1 MKKIIALVLAMAC
14 VLGLMAGCVSPA
26 APTTNAPTTNA
37 KPSQPTDP
45 TTPSQPTDPTNP
57 SDPTDPSEP
66 SDPEVPTLPGAPVNG
81 DKVHIFLPEKN
92 LALGY
97 NPDAAKPQRMEAVAG
112 TVTDGVLTAEG
123 AGVFNVIVNKD
134 GTYTFMCGGKYL
146 TTGESGNSLSLEYDP
161 SDYSIWTL
169 EEAGNGNFYIKSNA
183 VYGGNAQYLEYYSGF
198 TTYKFQEAQA
208 GIYTFQFFKTDAEQ
222 PAFPPKP
229 SMPADGSELT
239 IEQILALPLEDGA
252 ISSERYYVT
261 ATVATIS
268 KKWFGEMTL
277 VDSTGSISVFKSLNA
292 DGTVKYENMTEKPMK
307 GDTVKML
314 VNVKN
319 FGGTYE
325 LHDAWIIEFT
335 KNPFELGKYTE
346 MTIADARNAAKG
358 EFVNI
363 TGVVA
368 QITYANSNVP
378 SANGK
383 LPVGVILVDG
393 TSSIYVYSNDVAQNV
408 EIGNTITICGTKTMW
423 VLGTE
428 QANANK
434 FGYAGCNQ
442 VEDAYLISNDKATT
456 EFNKSWIEET
466 TVQQL
471 LATPFTTDITTKIFK
486 VTAQVKKV
494 PGSGFVNY
502 YFNDL
507 DGVTG
512 SYAYTQCNGAD
523 FAWLDAFDGKI
534 CTVYLMALN
543 AKSTATGCNW
553 RLLPVA
559 VIDENFDITSVN
571 VPENAVKLYAMPQLV
586 TNYTTE
592 FTVELKGSVD
602 NALLQYTGAV
612 LTYTSSNDAVITFE
626 VVDGKVMLKTVG
638 VGTATVTV
646 TATHNEKTYSETIE
660 VTVTEKPVIEYVN
673 VAGAINTVPGTEES
687 PVYVTV
693 KGIVGPSLVNQTG
706 FYLIDETGV
715 IAVLMLNKEMLKDIE
730 PGQEVILRGIRYH
743 KNKHAEGNTDFGQT
757 CIKDAEIV
765 INNGGNHPYS
775 TESFK
780 GEISVKDF
788 TEFDKTVDHTT
799 EVYTMKVKVAESENG
814 YAYVLTSADGSFRIT
829 LYSGSKGQY
838 SWLAQYIGQEIT
850 VEVAACNWNSKG
862 YKGCVLAIVLPDGTK
877 IINTLNFND

>member
-1 MKKIIALVLAMAC
+1 MKKLLAMLLAVAC
-14 VLGLMAGCVSPA
+14 VVCLFAGCGNTN
-26 APTTNAPTTNA
+26 PTTTQKPT
-37 KPSQPTDP
+37 PSTPVTPAPTDP
-45 TTPSQPTDPTNP
+45 KPTDPK
-57 SDPTDPSEP
+57 PTDPAI
-66 SDPEVPTLPGAPVNG
+66 PTLPGAPVAG
-81 DKVHIFLPEKN
+81 DKVHIYLPDKG

-97 NPDAAKPQRMEAVAG
+97 NPDAAKPQRMEAVNG

-123 AGVFNVIVNKD
+123 AGVFDVVLNQD
-134 GTYTFMCGGKYL
+134 GTYYFVCGGKYL
-146 TTGESGNSLSLEYDP
+146 TTGENGNSLSLEYDAN
-161 SDYSIWTL
+161 DYSIWTL
-169 EEAGNGNFYIKSNA
+169 EDAGNGNFYIKSNA

-198 TTYKFQEAQA
+198 TTYKFQDAQA
-208 GIYTFQFFKTDAEQ
+208 AIYTFQFFKTDAEQ

-229 SMPADGSELT
+229 TMPADGSTLT
-239 IEQILALPLEDGA
+239 IEQILALPLEDGE
-252 ISSERYYVT
+252 ISTERYYVN
-261 ATVATIS
+261 ATIATIS

-277 VDSTGSISVFKSLNA
+277 ADATGSISVFKSLNA
-292 DGTVKYENMTEKPMK
+292 DGTVKYENMTDKPVK

-325 LHDAWIIEFT
+325 LHDAWIVDFT
-335 KNPFELGKYTE
+335 HNTLDQSAFAE
-346 MTIADARNAAKG
+346 MTIAQARDAAVGTKIK
-358 EFVNI
+358 V

-393 TSSIYVYSNDVAQNV
+393 TSSIYVYTNDVAQHV
-408 EIGNTITICGTKTMW
+408 EIGNTITVCATKAMW

-442 VEDAYLISNDKATT
+442 LDDAYLISNDNDNT
-456 EFNKSWIEET
+456 EFNKTWIEET

-507 DGVTG
+507 DGITG

-543 AKSTATGCNW
+543 AKSTPTGCNW

-559 VIDENFDITSVN
+559 VIDENFDASSVN
-571 VPENAVKLYAMPQLV
+571 FPQNALDLFVMPQFKG
-586 TNYTTE
+586 NYTTD
-592 FTVELKGSVD
+592 FLVELLSSVNND
-602 NALLQYTGAV
+602 LLQYTNAV
-612 LTYTSSNDAVITFE
+612 VSYVSSNPEVLSFE
-626 VVDGKVMLKTVG
+626 EIDGKLMLKTG
-638 VGTATVTV
+638 VAGSVTITVTV
-646 TATHNEKTYSETIE
+646 THNGKTASETIE
-660 VTVTEKPVIEYVN
+660 LNVTEKPVIEFVT
-673 VAGAINTVPGTEES
+673 VADAIATVPGSDES

-693 KGIVGPSLVNQTG
+693 KGIVGPSLVNQNG

-730 PGQEVILRGIRYH
+730 PGQEVIITGIRFH
-743 KNKHAEGNTDFGQT
+743 RNKHAEGNTNFGQT

-765 INNGGNHPYS
+765 VNNGGNHPYS
-775 TESFK
+775 TDSFK
-780 GEISVKDF
+780 GEITVEDF
-788 TEFDKTVDHTT
+788 TKFDNTVDHTT
-799 EVYTMKVKVAESENG
+799 EVYTMKVMVDGTSNG
-814 YAYVLTSADGSFRIT
+814 YAYVLTSADGSFKIT
-829 LYSGSKGQY
+829 LYSSGKGQY
-838 SWLAQYIGQEIT
+838 SMLQDYVGQEIT
-850 VEVAACNWNSKG
+850 VEIAACDWNSKG
-862 YKGCVLAIVLPDGTK
+862 YKGCILAIVLPDGTK

>member
-1 MKKIIALVLAMAC
+1 MKKLLALLLAMAC
-14 VLGLMAGCVSPA
+14 VVCLFAGCGNTTPTTQKPTTSTPA
-26 APTTNAPTTNA
+26 NPSTPAPTDP
-37 KPSQPTDP
+37 QPTDP
-45 TTPSQPTDPTNP
+45 
-57 SDPTDPSEP
+57 
-66 SDPEVPTLPGAPVNG
+66 VIPTLPGAPVAG
-81 DKVHIFLPEKN
+81 DKVHIFLPDKN

-97 NPDAAKPQRMEAVAG
+97 NPDAAKPVRLEGVAG

-123 AGVFNVIVNKD
+123 AGVFDVVLNQD
-134 GTYTFMCGGKYL
+134 GSYYFVCGGKYL
-146 TTGESGNSLSLEYDP
+146 TTGETGNSLTLEYDATE
-161 SDYSIWTL
+161 YSIWTL

-208 GIYTFQFFKTDAEQ
+208 AIYTFQFFKTDAEQ

-239 IEQILALPLEDGA
+239 IEQILALPLEDGE
-252 ISSERYYVT
+252 ISTERYYVN

-277 VDSTGSISVFKSLNA
+277 TDGTGSVSVFNSLNA
-292 DGTVKYENMTEKPMK
+292 DGTVKYENMTDKPVK
-307 GDTVKML
+307 GDSVKML

-319 FGGTYE
+319 FGGTFE
-325 LHDAWIIEFT
+325 LHDAWIIDFT
-335 KNPFELGKYTE
+335 HNTLDQSAYTE
-346 MTIADARNAAKG
+346 MTIAQARDAAVGTKIK
-358 EFVNI
+358 VS
-363 TGVVA
+363 GVVA

-393 TSSIYVYSNDVAQNV
+393 TSSIYVYTNDVAQGV
-408 EIGNTITICGTKTMW
+408 EIGNTVTVCASKAMW
-423 VLGTE
+423 ILGTE

-442 VEDAYLISNDKATT
+442 LEDAYLVSNDNGNADFDKT
-456 EFNKSWIEET
+456 WIEQT

-471 LATPFTTDITTKIFK
+471 LATPFTTDITSKIFK

-507 DGVTG
+507 DGITG

-553 RLLPVA
+553 RLLPILVL
-559 VIDENFDITSVN
+559 DEGFDVNSVNIPQNALDLFVMPQFKSGYTTEFLVELITSVN
-571 VPENAVKLYAMPQLV
+571 NE
-586 TNYTTE
+586 
-592 FTVELKGSVD
+592 
-602 NALLQYTGAV
+602 LLQYTDATV
-612 LTYTSSNDAVITFE
+612 SYVSSNPEVLSFE
-626 VVDGKVMLKTVG
+626 EIDGKLMLKTG
-638 VGTATVTV
+638 VAGSVTVTV
-646 TATHNEKTYSETIE
+646 TVTHNGNSASKTIE
-660 VTVTEKPVIEYVN
+660 LTVTEKPVIEFVT
-673 VAGAINTVPGTEES
+673 VADAIATVPGSDES

-693 KGIVGPSLVNQTG
+693 KGIVGPSLVNQNG

-715 IAVLMLNKEMLKDIE
+715 IAVLMLNKDMLKDIE
-730 PGQEVILRGIRYH
+730 PGQEVILKGIRFH
-743 KNKHAEGNTDFGQT
+743 KNKHAEGNTNFGQT

-765 INNGGNHPYS
+765 VNNGGNHPYS
-775 TESFK
+775 TDSFK
-780 GEISVKDF
+780 GEITVEDF
-788 TEFDKTVDHTT
+788 TKFDNTVDHTT
-799 EVYTMKVKVAESENG
+799 EVYTMKVMVDGTSNG
-814 YAYVLTSADGSFRIT
+814 YAYVLTSADGSFKIT
-829 LYSGSKGQY
+829 LYSSGKGQY
-838 SWLAQYIGQEIT
+838 SMLQDYVGQEIT
-850 VEVAACNWNSKG
+850 VEIAACDWNSKG
-862 YKGCVLAIVLPDGTK
+862 YKGCILAIVLPDGTK